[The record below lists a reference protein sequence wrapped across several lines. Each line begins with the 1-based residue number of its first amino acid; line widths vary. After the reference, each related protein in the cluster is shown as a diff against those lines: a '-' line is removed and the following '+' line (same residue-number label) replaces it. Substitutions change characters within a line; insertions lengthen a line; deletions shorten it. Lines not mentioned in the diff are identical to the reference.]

1 MKILQLDSE
10 GVWNELRF
18 TEVPEERL
26 VLASEADSA
35 IAQAKYEEIK
45 PSVEDYVFMSMDLN
59 LESMSGILNYREK
72 DEHKQLRW

>member
-26 VLASEADSA
+26 VLANEADSV